1 MAIPFTTGVY
11 NDQDNTYSA
20 PNTATWAN
28 VTSWGGW
35 TQWVSQPAAYYTV
48 SSQIE
53 DRGVEGYFN
62 IQTQIDVVGT
72 PTYRVFTS
80 NSGAFNGEEIVTT
93 FANVNTIGTAL
104 YGRYYIVE
112 ANIATYQTSGTV
124 SNFVISTTDN
134 VLRKRFSRLQTSTL
148 STNANGAIIPMD
160 TPTGAIVNIQ
170 ITCWDEGNTAPLATD
185 TTHYYMETPIYRGVM
200 PYITS
205 RDPISPTFQ
214 LRDLYL
220 GTLRTT
226 EAGHYVDISVEYLPY
241 QVYNG
246 LNINPAIRTNA
257 LAAPVEE

>member
-1 MAIPFTTGVY
+1 MAIPFTTGIF
-11 NDQDNTYSA
+11 NEENSTYSA

-28 VTSWGGW
+28 VTSWSSW
-35 TQWVSQPAAYYTV
+35 TNWVSQPAEYYTI
-48 SSQIE
+48 SSLIE

-62 IQTQIDVVGT
+62 IQTQYDGLGV

-80 NSGAFNGEEIVTT
+80 NTGAFNGEEEITT
-93 FANVNTIGTAL
+93 FANSTVIGTAL

-112 ANIATYQTSGTV
+112 ANIATFQTSATV
-124 SNFVISTTDN
+124 NSLIISTTDN

-148 STNANGAIIPMD
+148 TNTASGAVIPMN
-160 TPTGAIVNIQ
+160 TPAGAIVNIQ

-185 TTHYYMETPIYRGVM
+185 TVNYYMATPIYRGVM

-220 GTLRTT
+220 GTIRTA
-226 EAGHYVDISVEYLPY
+226 EAGHYVDILVEYLPY
-241 QVYNG
+241 QTYDG
-246 LNINPAIRTNA
+246 LNINPAVRTNA